1 MSKVLLTIQYDGSS
15 FSGYELQPDKRSVR
29 GELENALSK
38 IFGQKIDIN
47 AVSRTD
53 AGVHAISQIV
63 SFSVDHKMPAQK
75 IAYILNAFLPPDI
88 RAIDSKE
95 IKSREKIRH
104 LVKYKEYQYLI
115 FNGKI
120 LPPFFRHYVWH
131 LHQKLDLKKI
141 KKAAKYFEGKYNFK
155 SFCASRSNLYLRGK
169 KLKNSDFVRTIYKVS
184 ISNKKINLWDGCS
197 IPVISLKFKGDGFLY
212 KMIRNIVGTLVE
224 VGLGKRE
231 PSDIKKIIAK
241 KSRKYAG
248 RCAPGEGL
256 CLVRVSF

>member
-1 MSKVLLTIQYDGSS
+1 MIKLTIQYDGSS
-15 FSGYELQPDKRSVR
+15 FSGYELQPGKRSVR
-29 GELENALSK
+29 GEIKTALSK
-38 IFGQKIDIN
+38 IFGKEIDVE

-53 AGVHAISQIV
+53 ACVHAISQIV
-63 SFSVDHKMPAQK
+63 SFSVDHKMPVQK
-75 IAYILNAFLPPDI
+75 IAHVLNTFLPPDI

-95 IKSREKIRH
+95 MKKEGKIRH
-104 LVKYKEYQYLI
+104 LVKSKEYQYLI
-115 FNGKI
+115 FNGKV
-120 LPPFFRHYVWH
+120 LPPFFRHYIWH
-131 LHQKLDLKKI
+131 LHQKLDLKAMKNGAGFF
-141 KKAAKYFEGKYNFK
+141 KGRHNFK

-169 KLKNSDFVRTIYKVS
+169 KLKEADFVRTIYKVS

-212 KMIRNIVGTLVE
+212 KMISNIVGTLVE
-224 VGLGKRE
+224 VGLGKRD

-256 CLVRVSF
+256 CLVKGSF